1 MNCQQATEL
10 IEKHFDQK
18 DVMTDGALRDHLKEC
33 PDCHHIYQAYES
45 LGRVTDTVRKNK
57 PELDDPAGLT
67 DDIMQ
72 ALEEVSKEENLS
84 KKINGKFFLDR
95 VAFKRSLAAA
105 AVLLFAVFSFEQ
117 YVVLD
122 KVNRLEQQIQLTG
135 KSNAAWERQTVIK
148 YNRLRE
154 NNKVWI
160 NSISRIQKK
169 LSAIDRNVIP
179 AKANQ
184 IITIN

>member
-10 IEKHFDQK
+10 IEKHFDLK
-18 DVMTDGALRDHLKEC
+18 DLKNNSALWDHLKEC
-33 PDCHHIYQAYES
+33 PDCVHIYQAFEK
-45 LGRVTDTVRKNK
+45 LERVTDTVRNSK
-57 PELDDPAGLT
+57 PELRDPAGLT

-72 ALEEVSKEENLS
+72 ALEEVSRENPPS
-84 KKINGKFFLDR
+84 KKKNGKFYLDR

-105 AVLLFAVFSFEQ
+105 AVLLFAVFSVEQ

-135 KSNAAWERQTVIK
+135 KSNTTWERQTVIK
-148 YNRLRE
+148 YNRLKE

-169 LSAIDRNVIP
+169 LSAMDRNAIP
-179 AKANQ
+179 AKTNQ